1 MATIY
6 KNGVKVTKINN
17 ASIPNVSPI
26 IAAGFNPKTGLPYRF
41 GSEGTCLKPEIKKFL
56 RLIDEQDAVNR
67 YVWYNLPA
75 NITSQELERMLYYKG
90 QLCFFYSKSLEEF
103 YFMPYALDGTI
114 DFYGRYNRIHPVP
127 MTSGTDDKENKA
139 QAELLAMIKLKC
151 VYGIKDPEELKI
163 EDIYDCTVLLHDYTK
178 QLSQMIIPRVQVN
191 DPLLD
196 VMADCVPFMR
206 TSLLLGTGVKGVRVN
221 DADQASSVKDGG
233 KALEN
238 AALTGNAF
246 VPIVGNI
253 EFQELTD
260 GSVTKSEEYMLAMQ
274 SLDNLR
280 LSGYGIDNGGLFE
293 KKAHVLQSEADINGG
308 PVGLVLQDGL
318 SIRQNFCNIVNSI
331 WGLGIWCE
339 PAQNIIGADI
349 DGDGLNYDRNDEGQ
363 QSGMEGESGDDLQ
376 DTSI

>member
-1 MATIY
+1 MASIY
-6 KNGVKVTKINN
+6 KNGVLEKKVNN
-17 ASIPNVSPI
+17 ASIPNLEAF
-26 IAAGFNPKTGLPYRF
+26 IAAGFNPKTGLPYKF
-41 GSEGTCLKPEIKKFL
+41 GGEPKHLKEDVKKFL

-90 QLCFFYSKSLEEF
+90 QLCFFYCEDLEEF

-114 DFYGRYNRIHPVP
+114 DFYGRFNTVHPIP
-127 MTSGTDDKENKA
+127 MTSGTDDKGDKA
-139 QAELLAMIKLKC
+139 QAEYLANLKLKC
-151 VYGIKDPEELKI
+151 VYGIKLPEEVELNDLFKS
-163 EDIYDCTVLLHDYTK
+163 TVLLHDYTK
-178 QLSQMIIPRVQVN
+178 QLSQTILPRVTVN
-191 DPLLD
+191 DPLLET
-196 VMADCVPFMR
+196 MAECIPFMR

-221 DADQASSVKDGG
+221 DADQAQSVADGG

-246 VPIVGNI
+246 VPIIGNI
-253 EFQELTD
+253 EMQELTD
-260 GSVTKSEEYMLAMQ
+260 GQVVKSEEYMLAMQ

-293 KKAHVLQSEADINGG
+293 KKSHILQSEADINGG

-331 WGLGIWCE
+331 
-339 PAQNIIGADI
+339 
-349 DGDGLNYDRNDEGQ
+349 
-363 QSGMEGESGDDLQ
+363 
-376 DTSI
+376 